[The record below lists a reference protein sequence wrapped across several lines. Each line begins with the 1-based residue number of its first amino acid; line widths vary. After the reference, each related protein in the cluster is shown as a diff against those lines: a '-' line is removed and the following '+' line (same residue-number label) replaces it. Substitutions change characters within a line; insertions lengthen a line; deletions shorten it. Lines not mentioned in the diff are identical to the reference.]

1 MRKIFF
7 AFALVLLLGTAQ
19 ALVINAPN
27 EIATNSALSISID
40 FDGGTWDKAVKV
52 DGSVVLE
59 LHSYNG
65 TLTVDSVDRSKVVT
79 ESIDGSNIYLI
90 LNGFTE
96 TGEKKIEVSDV
107 EANINVFAPISESEY
122 SDEFKS
128 LKATIMS
135 YADDID
141 ELKNRADELNELV
154 AANKSDSS
162 EFQNKLDEFT
172 STVGGIQSEL
182 SGKASEAGVEQSFSD
197 LEQSLE
203 QQGIRINELQEET
216 EEFTSTGFI
225 ALGDIQN
232 DPRLALVG
240 LLLAVAVVAVAI
252 AKGKVKLP
260 KMPGLP
266 KMGKKDDSIYTP
278 SAKDENI
285 ASQVLDEAVDEDG
298 GSGKWAF
305 KNGSWNPKN
314 EPDKKIGALGSLIK
328 RD

>member
-1 MRKIFF
+1 MKKIFF

-27 EIATNSALSISID
+27 EIATNSALSLSID
-40 FDGGTWDKAVKV
+40 FDGGTWDKSVKV
-52 DGSVVLE
+52 DGTSILE

-65 TLTVDSVDRSKVVT
+65 TLTVDSVDKSKVVA
-79 ESIDGSNIYLI
+79 ESIDESKLYLI
-90 LNGFTE
+90 LNGFKE
-96 TGEKKIEVSDV
+96 TGEKKITVSDV
-107 EANINVFAPISESEY
+107 EASINVFTPISEGEY

-128 LKATIMS
+128 LKATMMS

-141 ELKNRADELNELV
+141 ELKRRANELNELA

-162 EFQNKLDEFT
+162 EFKSKLEEFT

-182 SGKASEAGVEQSFSD
+182 LEKASQNSVEQSFSD

-203 QQGIRINELQEET
+203 QQGITINQLREET

-225 ALGDIQN
+225 SLGDIQN

-278 SAKDENI
+278 SDNDEKI
-285 ASQVLDEAVDEDG
+285 TSQVLDDAVSDDG

-305 KNGSWNPKN
+305 KDGSWTPKN